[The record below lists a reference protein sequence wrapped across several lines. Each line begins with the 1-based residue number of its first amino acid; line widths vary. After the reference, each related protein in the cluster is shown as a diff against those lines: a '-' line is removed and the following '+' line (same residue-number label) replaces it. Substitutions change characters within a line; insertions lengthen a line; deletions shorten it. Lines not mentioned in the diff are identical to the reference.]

1 MSRLAKKPISIPDK
15 VEVKKEGMTIIVSG
29 PLGELR
35 RDFKEEIAISVEE
48 GKITLT
54 PKEINPFL
62 SALWGTYASHLKN
75 MMNGVLAN
83 YEKKLI
89 IEGVGFKVDLQGKE
103 LVLNLGFSHP
113 VKVEVP
119 DGVNVVVEKNNIKIS
134 GIDKEKVGAFAA
146 KIKNLKKPE
155 PYKGK
160 GIRYEGEYIRRKT
173 GKKATAGA

>member
-15 VEVKKEGMTIIVSG
+15 VEVKKDGLTVIVKG

-35 RDFKEEIAISVEE
+35 REFREEIAISVED
-48 GKITLT
+48 GSITLT

-75 MMNGVLAN
+75 MMNGVLVN

-113 VKVEVP
+113 IKIEVP
-119 DGVNVVVEKNNIKIS
+119 AGVNVVTEKNKMTIT
-134 GIDKEKVGAFAA
+134 GIDKEKVGAFSA